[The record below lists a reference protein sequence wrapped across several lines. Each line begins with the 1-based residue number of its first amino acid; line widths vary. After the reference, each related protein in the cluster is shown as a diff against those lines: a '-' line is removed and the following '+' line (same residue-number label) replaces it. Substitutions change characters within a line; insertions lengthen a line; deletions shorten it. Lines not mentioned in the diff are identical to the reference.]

1 MYTPKHTNLFTAT
14 AIGISSMIGSG
25 WLFAAYYSAQYAGP
39 ASIFSWIIG
48 AVIALCLALL
58 LAEIVTLHQQ
68 RGLFARLLTITHNRD
83 CGFIIAI
90 SNWLCM
96 VIMIPSEAEATTQ
109 YISTIDPHWTPYI
122 FHQHQL
128 TMFGTLIV
136 CVLMIIYGLINFWGL
151 RSLAKANN
159 VITTIKLLVPSITG
173 IIIIA
178 TVFHAHNFT
187 AYKDTVAPYGVS
199 RIFTA
204 VTNSGIFYAFFG
216 FSMISV
222 FTKEIKNPK
231 RNIPIALVLSVFTCL
246 IIYLILQVAFIGAI
260 NPMSVSN
267 GWHTLN
273 FTSPLAQ
280 LALLLNLNVL
290 AVILYADSALSPSGT
305 GVVYAGSAPRMLTG
319 MAKDRQMPKFFDDVH
334 PIYNFSR
341 RSLIFSLLF
350 SFIMV
355 LFFNNWQKIMVV
367 VTVFQ
372 LISCVAVPIA
382 FTKLRQTEANQP
394 RLFKMPFGKTCSFLL
409 YLLLTYLLTQAG
421 TKALFTSLILHI
433 IFFIFFSVSYYGKN
447 TQKIKKSLKS
457 CWTIFLYLVF
467 TWIFGYLQDQHLLQK
482 PLVLVC
488 FLVLAVVMYYVIL
501 GQKDYHQEAPGKT
514 A

>member
-1 MYTPKHTNLFTAT
+1 MHVAKHTNLFTAT
-14 AIGISSMIGSG
+14 AIGISTMIGSG
-25 WLFAAYYSAQYAGP
+25 WLFAAYYSAKYAGP

-48 AVIALCLALL
+48 AVITLCLALL
-58 LAEIVTLHQQ
+58 LAEIVTLYQQ

-109 YISTIDPHWTPYI
+109 YISTLNSHWTPYI

-128 TMFGTLIV
+128 TIIGTLIV
-136 CVLMIIYGLINFWGL
+136 FLLIVFYGFINFWGL

-159 VITTIKLLVPSITG
+159 VITIIKLLVPLITAV
-173 IIIIA
+173 IIIA
-178 TVFHAHNFT
+178 TTFHAHNFT
-187 AYKDTVAPYGVS
+187 AYKGTIAPYGID

-216 FSMISV
+216 FSLISV

-231 RNIPIALVLSVFTCL
+231 RNIPIALVLSVFICL

-260 NPMSVSN
+260 NPTAVN
-267 GWHTLN
+267 QGWQMLN

-290 AVILYADSALSPSGT
+290 AIILYADSALSPSGT
-305 GVVYAGSAPRMLTG
+305 GIVYTGSATRMLTG
-319 MAKDRQMPKFFDDVH
+319 MAKDRQIPKFFDDVH

-341 RSLIFSLLF
+341 RSLVFSLLF

-382 FTKLRQTEANQP
+382 FTKLRKTEANQK
-394 RLFKMPFGKTCSFLL
+394 RLFKMPFGKSCSLLL
-409 YLLLTYLLTQAG
+409 YLLLTYLLTQTG
-421 TKALFTSLILHI
+421 IKALFTSLILHI
-433 IFFIFFSVSYYGKN
+433 IFFMFFSISYYGKN
-447 TQKIKKSLKS
+447 IKKIKNALKS
-457 CWTIFLYLVF
+457 CRTIFLYLVF
-467 TWIFGYLQDQHLLQK
+467 TLVFGCFQDQHLLQK
-482 PLVLVC
+482 PLILAC
-488 FLVLAVVMYYVIL
+488 FLVLAVIMYYVIL
-501 GQKDYHQEAPGKT
+501 GQKDYHQ
-514 A
+514 